1 MPSRRPFL
9 RRCLTALLTVVACFA
24 FIVGPI
30 AAPVAQAAPVEVV
43 ANVPD
48 DIGRVIDEIF
58 TQLLRAGVVAL
69 FNAAQTFLGQLAYD
83 AATFI
88 ASGGK
93 GQNALTQAKS
103 PGDYFKQVGEDALGS
118 AIGSLS
124 DEFFESSIGFDLCKP
139 PNPQNLLNIQ
149 LSLGNFLPQ
158 ASSGGAFSR
167 PRPSCDFQQIV
178 SNYDQ
183 FFTTLSSQD
192 LLQNINAS
200 FNTNASDIGGAVQI
214 FGRTAAKVSFD
225 YKKAIQ
231 DRGEE
236 GPFKSVT
243 DVVSGNVKT
252 PAALVAA
259 STKEQLIEGPNRDEG
274 ARRNAILSSAV
285 EQGPIQLAVYTASM
299 FINTLGSQLLG
310 RIMEKG
316 LIDAFDFSDLDQQ
329 TSIASADPDAIPSRS
344 REDARRANLSL
355 RDVNLIRTSNVE
367 ILSELIACPDARG
380 TWNCAMDQQLAQAI
394 RGNACDNG
402 TCTIGKAVGQGLMHG
417 EWRLYPDSMVRQ
429 NQDRNCYQ
437 EAYCTGNTRKLRL
450 MRILPVGFE
459 FAANSDANIARCA
472 SADGCVTL
480 RDVVDNFSNC
490 GPNGERDAEHPWC
503 KLIDPGWV
511 LTSFE
516 QQCRLTG
523 FGDQLVSSRLGQRAE
538 ECRDIQTCLKRN
550 DKGECI
556 GGYGYCAAEK
566 TVYRFKGDECSQQA
580 ASCRTFATRA
590 GSQVSYLRNTLDYGQ
605 CSAENVGCLAYATTR
620 RPDTSW
626 VFTATTTMYFDRT
639 LAPCAANN
647 EGCTRL
653 LASEVGGSSL
663 NLLSNASFER
673 TEGAPVRLG
682 GWSMVPADAYTPT
695 PLPAGS
701 NAMNGTQALALSSL
715 IAYFQPVAASPGRVM
730 TLSLFARIQNAGDT
744 PTLRAAV
751 SQFRA
756 DGSGGVGTPISG
768 AYTGPT
774 ALFKSP
780 SCLAAGDPTIG
791 TADGATFGTDW
802 RRFECSFVTTDATR
816 FIEIRLT
823 GNRTFV
829 DAVQLEDGQFA
840 TGFVDGANNALPV
853 VYMKIASD
861 DFQCTGAETDLAICN
876 NFAKSCRQVDAGCQG
891 YTDGTSA
898 PEVPAIL
905 SANDLCPSECVGYAE
920 YRKQSSGF
928 DLVIDPEIDFSDPT
942 DDGKAYFIPSTT
954 TQCTQQDVGCEMF
967 TNLEAAAEG
976 GEQTAAYSYLR
987 LCEKPDST
995 LSQTYFTW
1003 EGSESTGFQL
1013 RTWSLISDTGAG
1025 SGPKIVSR
1033 RGPDGEFKDPSTCND
1048 ASWRTGLDQDCRQF
1062 YDREGRV
1069 FYRFFTQT
1077 VLSSDACRPLRLSG
1091 SVNKHDCTK
1100 TGGTFSY
1107 TTGECLYNA
1116 MPTESRSCNA
1126 PFAGC
1131 RAYAGAGAGSS
1142 FLSVNE
1148 NFRGGIGV
1156 FTGGAPSS
1164 ESLLVGDQSLRLQ
1177 SGAGSDL
1184 TTSVSFASVQG
1195 DLFRVSFWAK
1205 GTGPGATIALQLR
1218 DAALPASAPIAVGTA
1233 NLSGDWQRYGFGLF
1247 GAYAGA
1253 STSSLSWTLSG
1264 GAAFIDE
1271 VRVERVRDTAYVVR
1285 DSWNTPASCDQT
1297 FSGVPEP
1304 QAMLGCTQY
1313 TDRFRNRVNA
1323 ARFTRLCRQEA
1334 IGCRAFV
1341 DTRNSESSDAQTFDV
1356 NDASPVARRTF
1367 AETEIIRDA
1376 DGDIISSPTPATNP
1390 EDFFPGT
1397 SVTRPAD
1404 RMLYLIYDQSKLC
1417 QSENMS
1423 CRAFGKPRYSA
1434 DKSEVTAFDT
1444 FYYKDDITQYGDA
1457 LCRPSEQFCE
1467 EFSYLGAQDYFKDPI
1482 DQVCEFKQGVRLSAS
1497 DFLDPTGTFYD
1508 PPEAEFFG
1516 DGLYGGWF
1524 RKGGNVP
1531 CYPANLQSGNFFGL
1545 PRRGDEPYRNW
1556 VGLCNPADG
1565 ECTEFRDPNDT
1576 SDPQFR
1582 TGKPYYFVDNSKLD
1596 KTTCAGSVNQAA
1608 GCILLRN
1615 QNDPIL
1621 RYSTKATDLAYRA
1634 NNFSAVQPMDCV
1646 ADAASPFCAPRCI
1659 GKKITSPPAGRIAA
1673 SYEEEFEGDVCEIAT
1688 DDTDN
1693 CDTLY
1698 PSGSAPGGGTI
1709 TYDVTCR
1716 RPTNDANT
1724 LIKVNTDRDCS
1735 QWLGC
1740 ESAETVFDPAT
1751 NQYKDVCTN
1760 LALCDKSTDTPGE
1773 IFCANYVD
1781 RTNPGAEPI
1790 FSEGKFFDVTNYSS
1804 RRIGLGTKDYS
1815 GYSVPDSFQ
1824 IPDTVT
1830 SRVGVDGALTVPQN
1844 ENRFSRD
1851 YRLTAVARIP
1861 VNLSATPSGSPS
1873 RYPLVATPGPNEAS
1887 ALDAAT
1893 LGLANPGLKLCQ
1905 HVTTGIVGYYRDADR
1920 DAATRTTNPK
1930 PFFNCYLPLRRAS
1943 DAYNFQNIVG
1953 TFGLEDPTADTV
1965 LAKAFPAPECR
1976 ANPEADSP
1984 FSASFVTEWDF
1995 SKNPPVPIGKAAGF
2009 ANAKTCEYGEDCVCS
2024 YKRADYE
2031 IPTLTKFFATP
2042 STAVPPGVCF
2052 GGPRNGQSCLPS
2064 AVLPLAGSA
2073 TAQEGVASA
2082 NQEQLCGPPEQGGRC
2097 IAATKIEII
2106 RGVFGTCLE
2115 RDSTRIQ
2122 GDDRSNN
2129 PCLTWNPNPILFGEK
2144 DPFHYQP
2151 TSGYLPPQTAG
2162 QYYCVSPKREPVTFN
2177 LTQQHIRRY
2186 SGNDPVKAPASG
2198 EEVRTRKL
2206 NYPDITT
2213 MPPFGDL
2220 DLDWHGAYDK
2230 QFDLEDGPKPS
2241 YAGQMTKM
2249 EYDEDWI
2256 APDNRCAPENCDFR
2270 SASLV
2275 GARIYGTTY
2284 TTADQCELADESQAW
2299 DQNGFVDP
2307 TAIRLVDAGQGY
2319 TETFFRVN
2327 TSWML
2332 QSMGASRTAD
2342 PSETLGDNNLSYFRA
2357 IPIQNGQK
2365 GRLACG
2371 YQTAWVDNTP
2381 SVDYANE
2388 GSLQQA
2394 ESGWRQSFNRE
2405 YNPFITRSSET
2416 VFMNESTEEPIQ
2428 MPCVPDDRSAE
2439 TGSAGP
2445 DEGACYFK
2453 FWNTDYRSENKD
2465 KFIGLLGET
2474 GTIERD
2480 LMNLRRSPHR
2490 VNPSCEA
2497 SKPYFDIRAV
2507 FQSPVANTTAA
2518 VPSSDNVQGPW
2529 KFVGFW
2535 VSACGGD
2542 TGGDHRYI
2550 YFNVQVGAAAACT
2563 DLAEVR
2569 SKDSL
2574 QDAAFTDR
2582 VWSQGG
2588 YRDPSIGVLYSDVNS
2603 PFSSALNTAPAGKE
2617 ALFQTGGEITGFSP
2631 LDPPTFLSSGV
2642 QTYYRNRTTPREKW
2656 AFLSNLFARI
2666 YRVYKFHYLP
2676 VRVGDTACLEGPFK
2690 GTRCVPGDDPARS
2703 GTQTTYA
2710 QACDLSGVRCDPNLF
2725 SRADE
2730 SSTSVCTRGVSRG
2743 LACTSDEICRAATFL
2758 RDDGP
2763 GPRTPVSLLEECEVN
2778 TAGGWTEEPGGT
2790 WASGSESGI
2799 NTVDAADSGAFVCEG
2814 YTGDGGGGF
2823 KPLFSKAHPDYL
2835 TGFNCRAPAARSQDC
2850 PVKVGRDGYG
2860 EGEDIVG
2867 TIFASC
2873 RGYSAAGYG
2882 GSYCA
2887 WSLGD
2892 SSSIDH
2898 AQEENMAV
2906 ILDEYGLTL
2915 EPESGGRPQR
2925 IDGVAYPCADVNDCH
2940 FRGAE
2945 FNDTENPAV
2954 CGVADPRFESEP
2966 GSTGARQGR
2975 CVGGE
2980 RAGQLCMTGATSGPD
2995 SCLSSNPSRLTYADS
3010 CRPVSDASGNSVSQC
3025 TFPSGAVANPDPSD
3039 PDNDNNICTHSGGY
3053 IPRLDICPNPND
3065 EYCGLIAYKIDNRV
3079 ADGSLDPASPY
3090 PLPTDVTL
3098 GHYTPTFLGFT
3109 SPSVSAA
3116 DFSYITYYTPRPPR
3130 VAAPDTRDCA
3140 VPGQCPISLLDT
3152 VAFDG
3157 LSEGAVVAG
3166 GGQHKS
3172 SLRFYAWAAHN
3183 QMPLRQV
3190 IVDWGD
3196 GQSQTVDDT
3205 RLKNR
3210 KPFCGVQK
3218 ECELAPGLTCQVE
3231 SDCPPATGRCV
3242 QVGVCASAPQRSC
3255 TSDAGCTVGGVEDRC
3270 QIRTMFGNATDAC
3283 QQDYFDF
3290 AHVYTCGALEA
3301 RSLPSCTTSPT
3312 GATVVPPGQCYFGRA
3327 FDALLTGSMPSRP
3340 VCRVAAGNADC
3351 ITAYRDAFG
3360 GDPTF
3365 SLSDISCGT
3374 PPGPT
3379 VSTRCSRDPQRLC
3392 TTSADC
3398 AAGDQCI
3405 DALAPPDGCFDA
3417 ASNACRFTPR
3427 VMLQDNWGWCTGEC
3441 RNTIVGGNLEDTGTC
3456 SGAPERT
3463 CRADSECASGQ
3474 TCVLSVLHPY
3484 GGCYVGNVFNGTQS
3498 SRVRFNTRASERT
3511 TGPVPANHNVTGY
3524 ISETSGECSL
3534 NLPGSG
3540 TLRLQSSR
3548 PWIVYPGSLQL
3559 RRSDEI
3565 VR

>member
-1 MPSRRPFL
+1 
-9 RRCLTALLTVVACFA
+9 
-24 FIVGPI
+24 
-30 AAPVAQAAPVEVV
+30 
-43 ANVPD
+43 
-48 DIGRVIDEIF
+48 
-58 TQLLRAGVVAL
+58 
-69 FNAAQTFLGQLAYD
+69 
-83 AATFI
+83 
-88 ASGGK
+88 
-93 GQNALTQAKS
+93 
-103 PGDYFKQVGEDALGS
+103 
-118 AIGSLS
+118 
-124 DEFFESSIGFDLCKP
+124 
-139 PNPQNLLNIQ
+139 
-149 LSLGNFLPQ
+149 
-158 ASSGGAFSR
+158 
-167 PRPSCDFQQIV
+167 
-178 SNYDQ
+178 
-183 FFTTLSSQD
+183 
-192 LLQNINAS
+192 
-200 FNTNASDIGGAVQI
+200 
-214 FGRTAAKVSFD
+214 
-225 YKKAIQ
+225 
-231 DRGEE
+231 
-236 GPFKSVT
+236 
-243 DVVSGNVKT
+243 
-252 PAALVAA
+252 
-259 STKEQLIEGPNRDEG
+259 
-274 ARRNAILSSAV
+274 
-285 EQGPIQLAVYTASM
+285 
-299 FINTLGSQLLG
+299 
-310 RIMEKG
+310 
-316 LIDAFDFSDLDQQ
+316 
-329 TSIASADPDAIPSRS
+329 
-344 REDARRANLSL
+344 
-355 RDVNLIRTSNVE
+355 
-367 ILSELIACPDARG
+367 
-380 TWNCAMDQQLAQAI
+380 
-394 RGNACDNG
+394 
-402 TCTIGKAVGQGLMHG
+402 
-417 EWRLYPDSMVRQ
+417 
-429 NQDRNCYQ
+429 
-437 EAYCTGNTRKLRL
+437 
-450 MRILPVGFE
+450 
-459 FAANSDANIARCA
+459 
-472 SADGCVTL
+472 
-480 RDVVDNFSNC
+480 
-490 GPNGERDAEHPWC
+490 
-503 KLIDPGWV
+503 
-511 LTSFE
+511 
-516 QQCRLTG
+516 
-523 FGDQLVSSRLGQRAE
+523 
-538 ECRDIQTCLKRN
+538 
-550 DKGECI
+550 
-556 GGYGYCAAEK
+556 
-566 TVYRFKGDECSQQA
+566 
-580 ASCRTFATRA
+580 
-590 GSQVSYLRNTLDYGQ
+590 
-605 CSAENVGCLAYATTR
+605 
-620 RPDTSW
+620 
-626 VFTATTTMYFDRT
+626 MYFDQT
-639 LAPCAANN
+639 LTPCAAND

-653 LASEVGGSSL
+653 LAAEIGGSSL

-673 TEGAPVRLG
+673 TEGAPVRLS
-682 GWSMVPADAYTPT
+682 GWSSIPAGSYAPT

-701 NAMNGTQALALSSL
+701 PTPAGTQALALSSGTE
-715 IAYFQPVAASPGRVM
+715 YFQRITASPGRVM
-730 TLSLFARIQNAGDT
+730 TFSLFARIAAPGTT
-744 PTLRAAV
+744 PTLSATV
-751 SQFRA
+751 GQFTNDTFAPGAR
-756 DGSGGVGTPISG
+756 ISG
-768 AYTGPT
+768 AYGGPS

-780 SCLAAGDPTIG
+780 SCIAGAGDPAIG
-791 TADGATFGTDW
+791 TADGTTYGTDW
-802 RRFECSFVTTDATR
+802 RRFECSFLATDATR
-816 FIEIRLT
+816 FIEFRLS
-823 GNRTFV
+823 GNQTFV
-829 DAVQLEDGQFA
+829 DAVQLEEGQFA

-853 VYMKIASD
+853 VYMKIAPD
-861 DFQCTGAETDLAICN
+861 DFQCTGAETDPAICN

-891 YTDGTSA
+891 YSDGTSA

-905 SANDLCPSECVGYAE
+905 SANDLCPAECVGYAE
-920 YRKQSSGF
+920 YRKQASGF
-928 DLVIDPEIDFSDPT
+928 DLVIDPDIDFSDPT
-942 DDGKAYFIPSTT
+942 DDGKAYFIPSTA
-954 TQCTQQDVGCEMF
+954 TQCTQQDVGCEVF

-987 LCEKPDST
+987 LCEKPDAT
-995 LSQTYFTW
+995 FSQTYFTW

-1013 RTWSLISDTGAG
+1013 RTWSLMSDTGAG
-1025 SGPKIVSR
+1025 SGPRVVTR
-1033 RGPDGEFKDPSTCND
+1033 RGPDGEFKDPATCND

-1062 YDREGRV
+1062 YDRDGRV

-1077 VLSSDACRPLRLSG
+1077 VLSSDDCRPFRLAG
-1091 SVNKHDCTK
+1091 SVNVNDCIK
-1100 TGGTFSY
+1100 TGGTFNAS
-1107 TTGECLYNA
+1107 TGECSYNA
-1116 MPTESRSCNA
+1116 MPTESRSCNVQ
-1126 PFAGC
+1126 FAGC
-1131 RAYAGAGAGSS
+1131 RAYAGAGSGSS

-1148 NFRGGIGV
+1148 NFRGGVGV
-1156 FTGGAPSS
+1156 FTGGATSP

-1177 SGAGSDL
+1177 SGVGSDL
-1184 TTSVSFASVQG
+1184 TTSVSFASVPG

-1205 GTGPGATIALQLR
+1205 GTGPGANIALQLR
-1218 DAALPASAPIAVGTA
+1218 NAALPASAPIAVGTA
-1233 NLSGDWQRYGFGLF
+1233 ELSGDWQRYSFGLF
-1247 GAYAGA
+1247 GGYAGA

-1264 GAAFIDE
+1264 GVAFIDE

-1285 DSWNTPASCDQT
+1285 ESWNTPASCDQT

-1313 TDRFRNRVNA
+1313 TDRFQNRINA

-1356 NDASPVARRTF
+1356 SDTTPVARRTF
-1367 AETEIIRDA
+1367 AESELTRDAAGEIIA
-1376 DGDIISSPTPATNP
+1376 GPTPTTHP
-1390 EDFFPGT
+1390 DDFFPGT

-1423 CRAFGKPRYSA
+1423 CRAFGKPRYSV
-1434 DKSEVTAFDT
+1434 DKSEAVAFDT
-1444 FYYKDDITQYGDA
+1444 FYFKDDITQYGDA

-1467 EFSYLGAQDYFKDPI
+1467 QFTYLGAQDYFKDPI
-1482 DQVCEFKQGVRLSAS
+1482 DQVCEFKQGVRLSAF
-1497 DFLDPTGTFYD
+1497 DFLDPTGTSYD
-1508 PPEAEFFG
+1508 PPEAEFWG

-1545 PRRGDEPYRNW
+1545 PRRGDEPYRGW

-1615 QNDPIL
+1615 QSDPIL

-1634 NNFSAVQPMDCV
+1634 NNFNAVQPIDCV
-1646 ADAASPFCAPRCI
+1646 ADPSNPFCAPRCI
-1659 GKKITSPPAGRIAA
+1659 GKKITNPPAGRIAA
-1673 SYEEEFEGDVCEIAT
+1673 SYESDFEGDVCEIAT
-1688 DDTDN
+1688 DGTDN
-1693 CDTLY
+1693 CDTLH
-1698 PSGSAPGGGTI
+1698 PSESAPGGGTI

-1716 RPTNDANT
+1716 RPANDANT

-1751 NQYKDVCTN
+1751 NQYKDICTN

-1781 RTNPGAEPI
+1781 RSDPGTEPI
-1790 FSEGKFFDVTNYSS
+1790 FTEGKFFDATNYAS

-1861 VNLSATPSGSPS
+1861 VNLSAPTVPTSAGP

-1887 ALDAAT
+1887 ALDGST

-1905 HVTTGIVGYYRDADR
+1905 HVTTGIVGYYRDSDR
-1920 DAATRTTNPK
+1920 EAATRAQNPR
-1930 PFFNCYLPLRRAS
+1930 PFFNCYLPLRRES
-1943 DAYNFQNIVG
+1943 PAYNFQNIVG
-1953 TFGLEDPTADTV
+1953 TFGLEDPTTDTV

-1995 SKNPPVPIGKAAGF
+1995 SKNPPVPVGKAAGF

-2064 AVLPLAGSA
+2064 AVLPIAGSA

-2082 NQEQLCGPPEQGGRC
+2082 NEQQLCGPPEQGGRC

-2144 DPFHYQP
+2144 DPFHFQP

-2162 QYYCVSPKREPVTFN
+2162 QYYCVSPNREPVTFN

-2186 SGNDPVKAPASG
+2186 SGNNPVKAPASF
-2198 EEVRTRKL
+2198 EEVKQRFVNEPEMTDDTYVTGRGIA
-2206 NYPDITT
+2206 DA
-2213 MPPFGDL
+2213 D
-2220 DLDWHGAYDK
+2220 DRGAYDR
-2230 QFDLEDGPKPS
+2230 QFDLEDGPKPY

-2256 APDNRCAPENCDFR
+2256 APDNRCSPSNCDFR

-2275 GARIYGTTY
+2275 GARIFGSTY
-2284 TTADQCELADESQAW
+2284 PTADQCELTDPGDYATPG
-2299 DQNGFVDP
+2299 NLDP

-2332 QSMGASRTAD
+2332 VSMGASRTAD
-2342 PSETLGDNNLSYFRA
+2342 PSETLGDNSLSYFRM
-2357 IPIQNGQK
+2357 IPTQFGQK

-2371 YQTAWVDNTP
+2371 YQTSWVDNTP
-2381 SVDYANE
+2381 AVDYANE

-2394 ESGWRQSFNRE
+2394 ESAWRQSFNRE
-2405 YNPFITRSSET
+2405 YNPFITRASES
-2416 VFMNESTEEPIQ
+2416 VFMNESTEEPIS
-2428 MPCVPDDRSAE
+2428 MPCVPDDRGAE

-2445 DEGACYFK
+2445 DEGDCYFK

-2474 GTIERD
+2474 GAIEGD

-2507 FQSPVANTTAA
+2507 FQSPVANTTAVA
-2518 VPSSDNVQGPW
+2518 PSSDDVQGPW

-2588 YRDPSIGVLYSDVNS
+2588 YRDPSTGILYSDVNS

-2676 VRVGDTACLEGPFK
+2676 VRVGDAACLEGPFK
-2690 GTRCVPGDDPARS
+2690 GTRCAPGDDPDRS
-2703 GTQTTYA
+2703 GVQTTYSP
-2710 QACDLSGVRCDPNLF
+2710 ACDLSGVRCDPNLF

-2743 LACTSDEICRAATFL
+2743 LVCTSDDICRAATFL
-2758 RDDGP
+2758 QDDGS
-2763 GPRTPVSLLEECEVN
+2763 GTRTPVSILEDCLVN
-2778 TAGGWTEEPGGT
+2778 TADGWTEEPAGT
-2790 WASGSESGI
+2790 WAIDSESGI
-2799 NTVDAADSGAFVCEG
+2799 NTVDAADRGAFVCRG

-2823 KPLFSKAHPDYL
+2823 KPLFSKSHPDYQPG
-2835 TGFNCRAPAARSQDC
+2835 GFNCREPGPRSTDC
-2850 PVKVGRDGYG
+2850 PVKFGRDSY
-2860 EGEDIVG
+2860 DNDLSDSIG
-2867 TIFASC
+2867 TINAAC
-2873 RGYSAAGYG
+2873 KPYSAPGYG
-2882 GSYCA
+2882 GTYC
-2887 WSLGD
+2887 WW
-2892 SSSIDH
+2892 SIDD
-2898 AQEENMAV
+2898 AGGDTPEPENTQA
-2906 ILDEYGLTL
+2906 ILAEYGLTL
-2915 EPESGGRPQR
+2915 TRESGGRPQLV
-2925 IDGVAYPCADVNDCH
+2925 DDVAYPCADVNDCH

-2945 FNDTENPAV
+2945 FNDTENPAE
-2954 CGVADPRFESEP
+2954 CGVANPRFESEP

-3010 CRPVSDASGNSVSQC
+3010 CRPVSDASGNPVSQC
-3025 TFPSGAVANPDPSD
+3025 AFPSGAVTNPDPSD
-3039 PDNDNNICTHSGGY
+3039 PDNDDNICTHAGGY
-3053 IPRLDICPNPND
+3053 VPRLDICPNPND
-3065 EYCGLIAYKIDNRV
+3065 EYCGLIAYKINN
-3079 ADGSLDPASPY
+3079 ATPGGSLDPASPY

-3109 SPSVSAA
+3109 SPSVSVN
-3116 DFSYITYYTPRPPR
+3116 DFAYITYYTPRPPR
-3130 VAAPDTRDCA
+3130 VAAPDTRDCP

-3196 GQSQTVDDT
+3196 GQTQTVDDT

-3218 ECELAPGLTCQVE
+3218 ECELAPGLTCQTND
-3231 SDCPPATGRCV
+3231 DCPPATGRCV
-3242 QVGVCASAPQRSC
+3242 QVGVCASAPQRTC
-3255 TSDAGCTVGGVEDRC
+3255 TSDNDCTVGGVEDRC

-3290 AHVYTCGALEA
+3290 AHVYTCGTAEEL
-3301 RSLPSCTTSPT
+3301 RLPPCANSPG
-3312 GATVVPPGQCYFGRA
+3312 GAPVAPGQCYFGVGDGVAVEALGSRPSCT
-3327 FDALLTGSMPSRP
+3327 DASVQCLAAWRSITSPTASLPTGS
-3340 VCRVAAGNADC
+3340 
-3351 ITAYRDAFG
+3351 
-3360 GDPTF
+3360 
-3365 SLSDISCGT
+3365 LCGT
-3374 PPGPT
+3374 AAAT
-3379 VSTRCSRDPQRLC
+3379 VTTRCSRDPQRVC
-3392 TTSADC
+3392 STSADC

-3405 DALAPPDGCFDA
+3405 EALAPPNGCFDA

-3427 VMLQDNWGWCTGEC
+3427 IMLQDNWGWCTGEC

-3456 SGAPERT
+3456 SGPPNRT
-3463 CRADSECASGQ
+3463 CRVDSECSSGQ
-3474 TCVLSVLHPY
+3474 TCILPVLHPY
-3484 GGCYVGNVFNGTQS
+3484 GGCYVGNVFNGTQD
-3498 SRVRFNTRASERT
+3498 SRTRFNTRADK
-3511 TGPVPANHNVTGY
+3511 PLPASTPGVSQSDHYVTGNDGA
-3524 ISETSGECSL
+3524 TGLGECRLSA
-3534 NLPGSG
+3534 PGDG
-3540 TLRLQSSR
+3540 INPTQR